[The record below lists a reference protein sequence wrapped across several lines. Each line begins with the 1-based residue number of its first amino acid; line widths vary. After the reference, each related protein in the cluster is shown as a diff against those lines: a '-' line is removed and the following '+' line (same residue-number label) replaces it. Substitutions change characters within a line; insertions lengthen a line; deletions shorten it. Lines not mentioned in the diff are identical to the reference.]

1 LRGRLTIIAISTVLL
16 LGNSGFYTTP
26 TFGGSSTF
34 IFDGGP
40 GGTGQDWNTAA
51 NWDLDALPSSTDPTI
66 IPPTFDVNINS
77 PDVVQVGD
85 ISQDA
90 SLTLVSG
97 STLTIKDGATLNH
110 FALSTSLI
118 RIDPGSTLTVD
129 GDFNNNSPADIF
141 VLGLLVVTD
150 TGSFVSFGD
159 ILGTGEIQCVG
170 NGTFDQ
176 QGTIAG
182 TITVTDCGGA
192 AVGSISIPL
201 DSTSLLVAG
210 NQINSIWITL
220 AIISAVGVG
229 AVIATKRL
237 KN

>member
-1 LRGRLTIIAISTVLL
+1 MRGRLAIIAISTVLL
-16 LGNSGFYTTP
+16 LGNSGFNFYP
-26 TFGGSSTF
+26 AYGATF

-51 NWDLDALPSSTDPTI
+51 NWDLDALPSSTDGTI

-77 PDVVQVGD
+77 PDVVQVGE
-85 ISQDA
+85 IFEDA
-90 SLTLVSG
+90 SLTLVVG
-97 STLTIKDGATLNH
+97 STLTIKDGATLNQ
-110 FALSTSLI
+110 FAQSIGSI
-118 RIDPGSTLTVD
+118 RIDPTSTLTVD
-129 GDFNNNSPADIF
+129 GDFNNNSPAEII
-141 VLGLLVVTD
+141 VAGLLVVTD

-159 ILGTGEIQCVG
+159 IIGDGEIQCVG

-210 NQINSIWITL
+210 NQMNSIWITL
-220 AIISAVGVG
+220 SIAAAIGIGIILV
-229 AVIATKRL
+229 RR
-237 KN
+237 N